1 VYPVLAAAF
10 GLLGVFVVG
19 LVLLPLT
26 ASAFAYAVVEAR
38 YRRAWTV
45 LALPAHRVGGGPY
58 RGGEVLPGRLRRA
71 PLLVRA
77 AGLGCF
83 YWSWFCLAG
92 WIGIGL
98 TFSER
103 SPLVVLAVA
112 GTLVAVATWRVGVHL
127 LRRRR
132 HAVRYGRRVAAGSA
146 LHAAL
151 VLALAAAFGDASWSG
166 PAGAFAA
173 LSLALA
179 WLIVAA
185 TRRHAPLFAATH
197 ARGPESRVLPAWL
210 ALVLSKRQ
218 AQRRANLL
226 ASASHTMP
234 GA

>member
-1 VYPVLAAAF
+1 VYTVLAAAF
-10 GLLGVFVVG
+10 GLLGAFVAG

-26 ASAFAYAVVEAR
+26 ASAFADAVVETR
-38 YRRAWTV
+38 YRRAWTT
-45 LALPAHRVGGGPY
+45 LALPALRTGGGPY
-58 RGGEVLPGRLRRA
+58 RGGDVQPGRLRRA

-98 TFSER
+98 TFSEHGA
-103 SPLVVLAVA
+103 LVALAVV
-112 GTLVAVATWRVGVHL
+112 GTVVAVATWRVGVHL

-132 HAVRYGRRVAAGSA
+132 HAVRYGRRVAAGMA
-146 LHAAL
+146 LHAAIVL
-151 VLALAAAFGDASWSG
+151 VLAAALGDVSWSG

-185 TRRHAPLFAATH
+185 TRRYAPLFAELQGQG
-197 ARGPESRVLPAWL
+197 RDPRVLPAWL